1 MPEFGILSVQ
11 SAQGLKLY
19 SVIRNSGHSNINSL
33 LFEDNNR
40 LPAED
45 YLSVTRGISGSYP
58 GAFWHVDEA
67 NLSTFIQSVN
77 TLSSEQDYKKLM
89 DQFGIRRT
97 HEGFWSHSDNILKQ
111 YALDAPIEAGLLD
124 YNRLENR

>member
-11 SAQGLKLY
+11 NAQGLKLY
-19 SVIRNSGHSNINSL
+19 SIIRNSGHSNINSL

-45 YLSVTRGISGSYP
+45 YLSVTRSISGSYP

-67 NLSTFIQSVN
+67 DLSAFIQSVN
-77 TLSSEQDYKKLM
+77 TLRSEQDYKKLM
-89 DQFGIRRT
+89 DQ
-97 HEGFWSHSDNILKQ
+97 
-111 YALDAPIEAGLLD
+111 
-124 YNRLENR
+124 